1 MATEKIALEVKLR
14 AEVNGLI
21 KDQFEAIKKAKGLSS
36 NAECLRLIISEF
48 YQVLKD
54 RGLIK

>member
-1 MATEKIALEVKLR
+1 MATEKTALEVKLR